1 MYIRKTLNGNTICTL
16 GVNHTDTEISE
27 LCILPLNTALLPNFE
42 RMITINPFMKD
53 PSKLRTKRI
62 ILRSNIDAWYE
73 KLDLWYEQYI
83 AKGQIIPLVYD
94 WPLVSRLL
102 SNMLGGDGALNYFFK
117 DECVRDIKPVAQYM
131 TDLTEWSDLNK
142 LPFSK
147 TTLKHICNN
156 CDNELPYDSTT
167 LDKAKAITASYRK
180 MLSINTQGLR
190 LTL

>member
-1 MYIRKTLNGNTICTL
+1 MYIRKTLNGNTICAL
-16 GVNHTDTEISE
+16 GINHTPSEISE

-53 PSKLRTKRI
+53 PSPLRTKRV
-62 ILRSNIDAWYE
+62 ILRSPIDSWYE
-73 KLDLWYEQYI
+73 KLDLWYEQHI

-94 WPLVSRLL
+94 WPNVSKLL
-102 SNMLGGDGALNYFFK
+102 SNMLGGADALNYFFT
-117 DECVRDIKPVAQYM
+117 DSYVRDIKPVAQFL
-131 TDLTEWSDLNK
+131 TDLTEWSDINK

-156 CDNELPYDSTT
+156 CDNELPYDATS
-167 LDKAKAITASYRK
+167 LDKAKAITVSYRK
-180 MLSINTQGLR
+180 MISINTQGLR